1 MDCSPS
7 GVGGVGGSGSSGS
20 SGGSNNGGNGQMPR
34 QTKRIAPTS
43 SLAVSPNPVVD
54 SIQLQGQASAGS
66 IGSSQCGVPAAGS
79 DLVSLFECPVCFDF
93 VLPPIIQCQNG
104 HLVCSS
110 CRQKLTTCPTCR
122 VPISSQIRNLPMEK
136 LAVTMMFPCKYMTS
150 GCSATLPYLEKPDH
164 EDSCEFK
171 PYQCP
176 CPGTC
181 LLINYSQHFPL
192 YPPSFLSSSDL

>member
-1 MDCSPS
+1 MDCSSS
-7 GVGGVGGSGSSGS
+7 GVGGGSGGASG
-20 SGGSNNGGNGQMPR
+20 NNGNNGPMPR

-43 SLAVSPNPVVD
+43 SLAVSPNPVADVT
-54 SIQLQGQASAGS
+54 LLAGQASAGAVV
-66 IGSSQCGVPAAGS
+66 GVQCGVPAAGS

-176 CPGTC
+176 CPGTR
-181 LLINYSQHFPL
+181 NTFFYSII
-192 YPPSFLSSSDL
+192 SVRC